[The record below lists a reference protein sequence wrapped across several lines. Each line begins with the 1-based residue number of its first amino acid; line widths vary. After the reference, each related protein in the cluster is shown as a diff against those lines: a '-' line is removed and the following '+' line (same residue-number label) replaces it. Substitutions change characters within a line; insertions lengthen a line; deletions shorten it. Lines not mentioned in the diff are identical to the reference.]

1 MENGAM
7 THRLMQLAAGLLF
20 LLMPGALCAQFAG
33 PNVPMV
39 ASGQMPTAMPGN
51 GISPTN
57 LFTATVRLG
66 ATFDDKAIL
75 GVSKPRSDIRYDISP
90 SLAFVQTLSRI
101 DWGVSYGP
109 GTDISQHGLFPVQLS
124 QDFGGHFNW
133 AVSKHGTLSA
143 QENYILSTNPFQQ
156 FGVQPF
162 TTTPGPIVAPNQTV
176 YLPNFRRTSTLS
188 QVQYNYQ
195 LSART
200 SIGVG
205 GSFNLQR
212 YNGTTNTGE
221 QSTLIGS
228 QAASG
233 QANLAHQ
240 FTPRNELSLQYGWQ
254 QFKYG
259 SARTTTHSVFLSD
272 DIKINQSS
280 SIRLYGG
287 PQYSLTS
294 NQVALNLLFA
304 VVEIPIKRN
313 TLSWSAGGVYTLRG
327 PRGAMSLG
335 YSRAVSDGGGIIGAV
350 ELNGG
355 SANFSWKLTPKWSVN
370 LGLSAADN
378 RLLAVKTGENEL
390 LTYSAQLNL
399 SRQIYKNVG
408 VNLFFQRLNQT
419 GGLAVLVSGNHDVAG
434 VSLDFNFTKPV
445 GR

>member
-1 MENGAM
+1 MRH
-7 THRLMQLAAGLLF
+7 TFPFAATGFIF
-20 LLMPGALCAQFAG
+20 LLMPATLCAQG
-33 PNVPMV
+33 IDPGQQNVPLI
-39 ASGQMPTAMPGN
+39 ASGQMPTVMPGD

-57 LFTATVRLG
+57 LFTATVVLG
-66 ATFDDKAIL
+66 ATFDDKAII
-75 GVSKPRSDIRYDISP
+75 GVATPSSDIRYDISP
-90 SLAFVQTLSRI
+90 SLAFVQTLPRI
-101 DWGVSYGP
+101 GWGVSYGP

-195 LSART
+195 LSAHT

-212 YNGTTNTGE
+212 YNGTTNTGA

-390 LTYSAQLNL
+390 LTYFAQLNL

-408 VNLFFQRLNQT
+408 VNLFFRRLNQT